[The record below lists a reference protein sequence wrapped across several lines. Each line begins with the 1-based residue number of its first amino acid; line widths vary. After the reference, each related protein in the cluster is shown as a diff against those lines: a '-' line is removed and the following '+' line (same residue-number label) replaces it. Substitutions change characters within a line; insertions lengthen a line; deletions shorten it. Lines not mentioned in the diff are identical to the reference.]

1 MAVQAVLNQQIVL
14 ADFDASC
21 RITDY
26 TGTVDVDA
34 KETTTVCSTGWSE
47 FIAGIK
53 RWQLDVNGFV
63 DFDADNVDSKLGV
76 SGALGGSIIPVTV
89 CPTANGGADGEI
101 AFTGRG
107 LETQYQ
113 ILSGAPGEIAPFSLT
128 AMGLSQPLVRGTVL
142 SASGTARTVSGSGTG
157 RLLGALSATQSMFLA
172 LHVVA
177 ISGTPTF
184 SVVLESD
191 DNALFTSPTTRLTS
205 ASYSAAT
212 GSEWQSVPGAITDT
226 YWRVKWTV
234 TGGTSPSVSMLAVA
248 GIATV

>member
-53 RWQLDVNGFV
+53 RWQVDVNGFV
-63 DFDADNVDSKLGV
+63 DFDAANVDAKLGV

-157 RLLGALSATQSMFLA
+157 RLLGAVAAGQSMFLA

-177 ISGTPTF
+177 ISGAPTF

-191 DNALFTSPTTRLTS
+191 DNSGFTSPTTQLTS

-212 GSEWQSVPGAITDT
+212 GSEWQSVAGAITDT

>member
-26 TGTVDVDA
+26 SGAVDVETLDA
-34 KETTTVCSTGWSE
+34 STVCSTGWTE
-47 FIAGIK
+47 YVAGMK
-53 RWQLDVNGFV
+53 TWTVGVNGFV
-63 DFDADNVDSKLGV
+63 DFAANQIDAKLGL
-76 SGALGGSIIPVTV
+76 SGNLGAAIDPITI

-107 LETQYQ
+107 LNTQYQ
-113 ILSGAPGEIAPFSLT
+113 VLQGNRGQLAPFTMNVGGRLE
-128 AMGLSQPLVRGTVL
+128 PLVRGTVL
-142 SASGTARTVSGSGTG
+142 HPTTTARTASGNGTARQ
-157 RLLGALSATQSMFLA
+157 LGAVSATQRIYLA

-177 ISGTPTF
+177 ISGAPTF

-191 DNALFTSPTTRLTS
+191 DNSGFTSPTTRITS
-205 ASYSAAT
+205 ASYSATT
-212 GSEWQSVPGAITDT
+212 GSERQSLAGAITDD

-234 TGGTSPSVSMLAVA
+234 TGGTSPSITFLAVA
-248 GIATV
+248 GIATA

>member
-26 TGTVDVDA
+26 AGSVDVDE
-34 KETTTVCSTGWSE
+34 KETTTVCSTGWAE
-47 FIAGIK
+47 YVAGLK
-53 RWQLDVNGFV
+53 RWQLSASGFV
-63 DFDADNVDSKLGV
+63 DFAAANVDSKLGI
-76 SGALGGSIIPVTV
+76 SGSFAGSIIPVTV

-101 AFTGRG
+101 AFTGKG
-107 LETQYQ
+107 LETSYQ
-113 ILSGAPGEIAPFSLT
+113 ILSGAPGELAPFSLT
-128 AMGLSQPLVRGTVL
+128 AMGLSAPLVRGTVL
-142 SASGTARTVSGSGTG
+142 HPSATARSASGTGTG
-157 RLLGALSATQSMFLA
+157 RQLGALSATQSMFLA

-177 ISGTPTF
+177 ISGAPTF

-191 DNALFTSPTTRLTS
+191 DNSGFTSPTTRLTS
-205 ASYSAAT
+205 ASYSAST
-212 GSEWQSVPGAITDT
+212 GAEWQSVAGAITDT

-234 TGGTSPSVSMLAVA
+234 TGGTAPSISFLAVA